1 MSSRSERLLRAI
13 ADGDWWRA
21 NAACRGSE
29 TDLWFDRARWSEALI
44 YCQNCPVANLC
55 LDYGLKFERE
65 FGIWGGFTPTQRT
78 NYRAE
83 LRAYTDSAL
92 RQSRWGPVPV
102 LGSDDALDDRQRSSR
117 PGDCRPLG
125 GSQVGQHESAEE
137 RLRESE

>member
-65 FGIWGGFTPTQRT
+65 CTLHPLRGRTGF
-78 NYRAE
+78 E
-83 LRAYTDSAL
+83 D
-92 RQSRWGPVPV
+92 V
-102 LGSDDALDDRQRSSR
+102 LQLSPCCSLASSQLS
-117 PGDCRPLG
+117 PW
-125 GSQVGQHESAEE
+125 
-137 RLRESE
+137 